1 MKYILDTDIIS
12 YFIRDNH
19 RVIYNISKY
28 SDSDLYTTR
37 INYIEILFG
46 IYLSEGRISKVA
58 SEMQDF
64 LKDINIL
71 ELDEKSASI
80 FAKTKADLMKKG
92 EIVRDMDL
100 MIASI
105 TLANGYTL
113 VTNNTSHFRR
123 IKKLKVENWS

>member
-12 YFIRDNH
+12 YFIRDN
-19 RVIYNISKY
+19 RSVIYNISKY
-28 SDSDLYTTR
+28 SDEELYTTR

-46 IYLSEGRISKVA
+46 IYASDAKVSKVA
-58 SEMQDF
+58 SGMQDF

-80 FAKTKADLMKKG
+80 FAQTKADLKKRG
-92 EIVRDMDL
+92 EILLDMDL

-105 TLANGYTL
+105 ALSHGYTL
-113 VTNNTSHFRR
+113 VTNNTSHFHR
-123 IKKLKVENWS
+123 IKKLKIENWS